1 MGRDRPGTRQN
12 AERDLEWPRLETQQL
27 QSGVGEGGVRCAH
40 VCAQGSDSSQAH
52 ICAQSTDG
60 SCRVAQPLVLSPR
73 RFLRGTYVHVRA
85 ELDKKAL
92 PLEAQLPHF
101 CPVEGVDLR
110 KTLRREASA
119 GEPGTA

>member
-1 MGRDRPGTRQN
+1 MRPT
-12 AERDLEWPRLETQQL
+12 PP
-27 QSGVGEGGVRCAH
+27 
-40 VCAQGSDSSQAH
+40 QGDSSSLEEHQ
-52 ICAQSTDG
+52 
-60 SCRVAQPLVLSPR
+60 VLSPR

-101 CPVEGVDLR
+101 CPVEGVNLR